1 MNRFDFSTFDLP
13 ADVYADDI
21 GGVDNLGTNFRTI
34 FVAYSRTE
42 CGVLKP
48 TPVFC
53 VVRPK
58 SSILVKGGAI
68 HRMLEG
74 EREPNPRTQDGAML
88 DS

>member
-1 MNRFDFSTFDLP
+1 MKRHDFANFDLP

-34 FVAYSRTE
+34 FVVYSRTE
-42 CGVLKP
+42 SGLLKP

-68 HRMLEG
+68 HRMLAE
-74 EREPNPRTQDGAML
+74 EREPDPSRDDGVRL